1 VTVNGR
7 TQKYEQIS
15 QVLEVNQVF
24 LHEFDFRVGSPYDPE
39 HPYLL
44 TTEFDEK
51 GYEIAVWLDVHDKNI
66 YAGTITIRFCG
77 FYGEL
82 HWSEPTC
89 G

>member
-1 VTVNGR
+1 MTD
-7 TQKYEQIS
+7 IP
-15 QVLEVNQVF
+15 
-24 LHEFDFRVGSPYDPE
+24 DSPD
-39 HPYLL
+39 
-44 TTEFDEK
+44 TGQDFDEK
-51 GYEIAVWLDVHDKNI
+51 GYAIAVWLDVHDKNI